1 MRSLSKVV
9 TNNKGQR
16 LVPLARLEFD
26 IGGWRPLTQTGGSTG
41 EGEVLNA

>member
-1 MRSLSKVV
+1 MRSPSQVV

-16 LVPLARLEFD
+16 LDPLARLEFD
-26 IGGWRPLTQTGGSTG
+26 IGVWRTLTQTGAETG